1 MTMSGSLFGRGA
13 RCLGLALASAAALAS
28 ASPAAA
34 GMPARDD
41 DANAIFSLQRA
52 RREQQR
58 DATAAAPYRSNLPWP
73 AAAAAA
79 AADGA
84 PRRWAIAT
92 AGPEFDEQPILL
104 SNGIGTL
111 DEMARDSHGAGVWF
125 ADVGSELFRSGAWS
139 GGLAGSYWGAAY
151 SDVDF
156 DTNYPTVASF
166 VDWSF
171 GETAALRL
179 RYDFGYSWVD
189 LDSFA
194 TTHHVGP
201 RIYKDWGR
209 GGASEFRAEYY
220 SYDFHLGL
228 PDFPT
233 KEIGAPRGF
242 CRPLD
247 DPLPHACG
255 PFQKSGGDRRDRSGW
270 GFIVSG
276 EHRVDLDFNDTE
288 IRGGYTYQ
296 HYIPEGAEF
305 HNQSHEIWLA
315 VTTALPFGFLLDTNL
330 TFLYQGNRNEP
341 SIPDPDTLVP
351 NRIYSLLGY
360 RRHDRIWR
368 WYTAI
373 GRAITPNVSASM
385 EYGFT
390 DHDSNFQAFDYAR
403 HRIGG
408 YVTVHFE

>member
-1 MTMSGSLFGRGA
+1 MSGSFLTRGA
-13 RCLGLALASAAALAS
+13 RRLGLALASAVALAN
-28 ASPAAA
+28 ASPVAAA
-34 GMPARDD
+34 MPERDD

-73 AAAAAA
+73 VG
-79 AADGA
+79 AADESR
-84 PRRWAIAT
+84 RRWAIAT
-92 AGPEFDEQPILL
+92 AGPEFDEQPVLL
-104 SNGIGTL
+104 SNGIGPP

-125 ADVGSELFRSGAWS
+125 ADVGGELFRSGTWS

-156 DTNYPTVASF
+156 DTHYPTLAPF
-166 VDWSF
+166 IDWNF
-171 GETAALRL
+171 GETAAVRF

-201 RIYKDWGR
+201 RFYKDWGR
-209 GGASEFRAEYY
+209 VGASEFRAEYY

-228 PDFPT
+228 PDVRT
-233 KEIGAPRGF
+233 AAGNAPQGY
-242 CRPLD
+242 CELLDPLD
-247 DPLPHACG
+247 DPLAPACG
-255 PFQKSGGDRRDRSGW
+255 PFSKSDGKRRDRSGW
-270 GFIVSG
+270 GFIVAG
-276 EHRVDLDFNDTE
+276 EHRVEFDFNDTE

-315 VTTALPFGFLLDTNL
+315 VTTALPLGFLLDTNL
-330 TFLYQGNRNEP
+330 TFLYQGARNVP
-341 SIPDPDTLVP
+341 SFPDPSGLAP
-351 NRIYSLLGY
+351 NRVYSLLGY

-390 DHDSNFQAFDYAR
+390 DHDSNFESFDYAR

-408 YVTVHFE
+408 YVTLHFE